1 MTLPDDGSAP
11 DWAGFIAAYLDELR
25 DVRRASPNTLDA
37 TTRDLQRLQA
47 VLVAAGHCRS
57 GDIRRW
63 IAGLHQDG
71 HQTASLQRYLS
82 SARGFFRFAVG
93 RGWLTSNPTTGVRAP
108 RHRRK
113 LPMGV
118 AADALGQALD
128 QRAGSIVE
136 RRDRALLE
144 ALYSSGMRL
153 AEAHGLNVPQVAH
166 GQTELRIIGKG
177 EKERIVWLGSKA
189 RSAIDD
195 WLSVRPQWLRREDE
209 PALWLNPRG
218 GRLSRSGI
226 GLAVKA
232 FAQRTGLEGRVHPH
246 RLRHAFATHMLEE
259 SGDLR
264 AVQELLGH
272 AQLAT
277 TQIYTHVDFKR
288 LASVYDG
295 AHPRARKRPG
305 TDDVG

>member
-1 MTLPDDGSAP
+1 MPPGPASAP
-11 DWAGFIAAYLDELR
+11 DWARWVADYLDELR
-25 DVRRASPNTLDA
+25 VVRRASPHTLDA
-37 TTRDLQRLQA
+37 TARDLRRLQA
-47 VLVAAGHCRS
+47 MLEGVGHCQS
-57 GDIRRW
+57 VHIRRW
-63 IAGLHQDG
+63 IAALHHDG
-71 HQTASLQRYLS
+71 HQAASLQRYLS
-82 SARGFFRFAVG
+82 SARGFFRFVVG
-93 RGWLTSNPTTGVRAP
+93 RGGLAHNPTTGVRAP

-128 QRAGSIVE
+128 QPAVSVVE

-144 ALYSSGMRL
+144 VLYSSGMRL
-153 AEAHGLNVPQVAH
+153 AEVHGLNLSQVAH
-166 GQTELRIIGKG
+166 GQTELRIVGKG
-177 EKERIVWLGSKA
+177 DKERMVWLGGKA
-189 RSAIDD
+189 RAAVDA
-195 WLSVRPQWLRREDE
+195 WLAVRPQWLRATD
-209 PALWLNPRG
+209 PGALWLNPRG
-218 GRLSRSGI
+218 RRLSRSGI

-246 RLRHAFATHMLEE
+246 RLRHAFATHLLEE

-288 LASVYDG
+288 LASVYDS
-295 AHPRARKRPG
+295 AHPRARKRSGP
-305 TDDVG
+305 DQ

>member
-1 MTLPDDGSAP
+1 MMLPGEASAP
-11 DWAGFIAAYLDELR
+11 NWAGFIAAYLDELR
-25 DVRRASPNTLDA
+25 IVRRASPHTLDA
-37 TTRDLQRLQA
+37 TTRDLERLQR
-47 VLVAAGHCRS
+47 VLEGVGHCRS
-57 GDIRRW
+57 ADIRRW

-82 SARGFFRFAVG
+82 SARGFFRFVVG
-93 RGWLTSNPTTGVRAP
+93 RGWLTHNPTTGVRAP

-118 AADALGQALD
+118 AADALSQALD
-128 QRAGSIVE
+128 QPVGSVVE
-136 RRDRALLE
+136 VRDVALLE
-144 ALYSSGMRL
+144 VLYSSGMRL
-153 AEAHGLNVPQVAH
+153 AEIQGLDLQQVAH
-166 GQTELRIIGKG
+166 GQTELRILGKG
-177 EKERIVWLGSKA
+177 EKERMVWLGSKA
-189 RSAIDD
+189 RSAIDA
-195 WLSVRPQWLRREDE
+195 WLVLRTQWLRMPDE

-246 RLRHAFATHMLEE
+246 RLRHAFATHLLEE

-295 AHPRARKRPG
+295 AHPRARKRPK
-305 TDDVG
+305 